1 MKKLFAALL
10 ALALALAL
18 AGCGGEGASEIVQV
32 PLDSLGEVR
41 AMGEKC
47 LEQLSEQED
56 GLPMSAEIREFD
68 TFPEAVDCAGCGVRI
83 PDWDYADSGGAAY
96 AIVFEGVGLVSVQLT
111 AGYDTP
117 EGYVFQSVSIA
128 TEAYPYPLWNLLP
141 KYDDSGLERS
151 ELQLGGDTFYISEY
165 PGGEY
170 EGCYAYAV
178 LDGFIYSVNAPNRQI
193 AGEWAR
199 SLV

>member
-1 MKKLFAALL
+1 MKKLPAALP

-47 LEQLSEQED
+47 LEQLSEQGD
-56 GLPMSAEIREFD
+56 DLPMSAEIREFD

-96 AIVFEGVGLVSVQLT
+96 AIVFEGVGLVSVELT

-117 EGYVFQSVSIA
+117 EG
-128 TEAYPYPLWNLLP
+128 
-141 KYDDSGLERS
+141 
-151 ELQLGGDTFYISEY
+151 
-165 PGGEY
+165 
-170 EGCYAYAV
+170 
-178 LDGFIYSVNAPNRQI
+178 
-193 AGEWAR
+193 
-199 SLV
+199 

>member
-1 MKKLFAALL
+1 MKKLPAALL

-18 AGCGGEGASEIVQV
+18 TGCGDEGASEIVQV

-96 AIVFEGVGLVSVQLT
+96 AIVFEGVG
-111 AGYDTP
+111 
-117 EGYVFQSVSIA
+117 
-128 TEAYPYPLWNLLP
+128 W
-141 KYDDSGLERS
+141 
-151 ELQLGGDTFYISEY
+151 
-165 PGGEY
+165 
-170 EGCYAYAV
+170 
-178 LDGFIYSVNAPNRQI
+178 
-193 AGEWAR
+193 
-199 SLV
+199 